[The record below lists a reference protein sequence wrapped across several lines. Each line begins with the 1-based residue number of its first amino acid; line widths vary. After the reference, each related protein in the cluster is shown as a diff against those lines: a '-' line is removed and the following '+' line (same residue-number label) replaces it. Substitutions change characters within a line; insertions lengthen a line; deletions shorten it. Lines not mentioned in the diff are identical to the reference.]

1 MSDSAVKRH
10 FYSAERLVADA
21 VIILV
26 ICLWWLTS
34 RSMSPG
40 VLPGLGQIGGAFL
53 ELATSVVF
61 WSNAA
66 ATGTRVLLAVT
77 IATIVGSLIGIMPR
91 YIPWTRSIV
100 DDILVPFFT
109 SFPGIA
115 WAILGTIWFGVTST
129 AVLIVQILI
138 VLPFA
143 LVNVTEG
150 SKAIGNDEVE
160 MGRSFTRRG
169 LSVFWRIE
177 LPLLTPFILSSVR
190 IAYGVCWKV
199 SLIAELFGA
208 HTGIGYMMQLAQDL
222 GDIDRIIALCLWIV
236 MFVIIGER
244 LLLNPLEK
252 LLSSKSNF

>member
-1 MSDSAVKRH
+1 
-10 FYSAERLVADA
+10 
-21 VIILV
+21 
-26 ICLWWLTS
+26 
-34 RSMSPG
+34 MSPG